1 MKVPPVA
8 AEGTIEY
15 VPTPAIAADPVLVSV
30 TLPTVSLFCKPLVVN
45 ALVPKLKAVPYD
57 LLWALAVIAN
67 TAAFTVSVPLV

>member
-1 MKVPPVA
+1 MKVPPVS

-15 VPTPAIAADPVLVSV
+15 DPAAALAAEPVLVNV

-57 LLWALAVIAN
+57 LLWALAVIVN
-67 TAAFTVSVPLV
+67 EAAFTVNVPLV